1 MLGAI
6 QGAGDTVLNKA
17 SNEQDKSFWCLLSS
31 GDDVVHH
38 PKDQDICCIFKKLYL
53 ISKNTWLTN

>member
-17 SNEQDKSFWCLLSS
+17 SSEQDKSFWCLLSS
-31 GDDVVHH
+31 GDVVHH
-38 PKDQDICCIFKKLYL
+38 PEDQGICRIFKKLYL